1 MMLRFSAIAKGL
13 RSLGRPVAWSI
24 VCAIL
29 VSASQARAASI
40 GSSELAQLRQDARIA
55 RDVQEI
61 QNLMSRRAMLHS
73 IGHNEEELELWSK
86 KRQIRWAQNGGCWVG
101 DDYRRYYVEV
111 NFAMQ
116 KAQLDALSRSNPAI
130 ENDFAKNRYIGS
142 TVLHVLTT
150 PIIEIAGDGQSA
162 KAFWYTPG
170 VILSS
175 PDGKRA
181 EGVNMWERY
190 GVDLVREEGK
200 WRFLHIEVITDFAY
214 PFGGDL
220 STPIPGMP
228 KADASK
234 SGSESANQAP
244 GPGAEGLNVPGPTIA
259 RQMGESY
266 SPTRVPKL
274 TPRLPEAYRTLS
286 ETFEYADCRL
296 QSNVSKNPD
305 MREFAAQVDTDH
317 DGKMSRAEWQAQ
329 GLPMSS
335 FNMFE
340 KGRGYVL
347 LEDFQKNPAPPGI
360 DLNGDGKLTVEEF
373 KEFDRKMSAQMEKGG
388 NARP

>member
-286 ETFEYADCRL
+286 ETFEYADCHL